1 MATLNFPTNP
11 TQGDIYTF
19 AGKSWVWTGQAW
31 RLQPQGAI
39 NGIVI
44 GNTAPAAAS
53 FTTLS
58 ATGNITAGNA
68 SFSGN
73 VATANIATG
82 NAIISGNLAISGK
95 INSSLDVNGDIIA
108 NDIEARGEI
117 YAPGNIIT
125 SGYFVGNGRAI
136 TGIVVSGG
144 SSIDNGNSSV
154 SIPSDDANIFV
165 EVNSVNVAEFTP
177 AGLDVSGIVTAPQIV
192 TNNIR
197 SDDSSFVNIED
208 GLNVEQ
214 GLTVVG
220 SVGVTGN
227 VTANVVQANTFV
239 GNISGNIT
247 APGAN
252 TQVIFNDSGVAN
264 AVPGLQFNK
273 IGNVLSVAGNV
284 VSNGTFIGV
293 GVGLTSTLVDKGS
306 DINNWDT
313 LVQMGV
319 YTVNRTSWSG
329 TQGTPLDSQVFVGLL
344 EVKTSLNQTT
354 VQIFSPGTVDVS
366 DIKIQWNR
374 NLWNGS
380 WTPWVRMT
388 NDGQLISGGE
398 F

>member
-11 TQGDIYTF
+11 AQGDIYTF

-117 YAPGNIIT
+117 YAPGNITT

-144 SSIDNGNSSV
+144 SSIDSGNSSV
-154 SIPSDDANIFV
+154 SIPSDNANIFV